1 MNPQHAVQQ
10 SPQPS
15 PHESPHESPRPSPQA
30 GPHRGRQEDPAA
42 QLEEALELAGRLVSG
57 VKPDQWELPT
67 PCTEWNVRQLVDHLV
82 LGQQLFA
89 RVLRGEPFEQ
99 AFAAVRSVDDRLG
112 DDPAGAYDVSAR
124 EVLAAFTAPGVLEQL
139 VRVPFGTVPG
149 AVAGHLRIIEC
160 LVHGWDLAIAL
171 GVPFDPPAGL
181 VEQEIAFSGPLLG
194 QVPPGRHVF
203 APSRAISDEAPPI
216 ERLAALLGRG
226 PAGV

>member
-1 MNPQHAVQQ
+1 MQQ
-10 SPQPS
+10 DTEQDTQQDTQQGSPQD
-15 PHESPHESPRPSPQA
+15 A
-30 GPHRGRQEDPAA
+30 TGGLA
-42 QLEEALELAGRLVSG
+42 EALELTGRLVAQ
-57 VKPDQWELPT
+57 VRQEQWTVAT

-82 LGQQLFA
+82 AGHQLFA
-89 RVLRGEPFEQ
+89 RVLRGEPFEE
-99 AFAAVRSVDDRLG
+99 ASPAVRAVADRLG
-112 DDPAGAYDVSAR
+112 NDARGAYDASAR
-124 EVLAAFTAPGVLEQL
+124 DLLAAFAAPGVLERA

-149 AVAGHLRIIEC
+149 AVARHLRITEC
-160 LVHGWDLAIAL
+160 LVHGWDLATAL